1 MKQFEGVLICTDL
14 DGTLLKND
22 KTISRENLEAIRYFK
37 ENGGFFTF
45 VTGRMPC
52 AVSRV
57 ADAVQPNVPFGC
69 INGGGLYDYQNHE
82 YIWMQEM
89 SRDVFELV
97 AAADKSIEGIGIWVD
112 ALDVSYFYREN
123 SATEHYKQASGTPN
137 VTAHYRDIKTPIG
150 KIVFAH
156 PDEARIAELIALLAA
171 HPRAAEFDFIRSEK
185 LFYEILPKGIHKG
198 VALSV
203 LATHLGVDIARTV
216 AIGDYDNDI
225 GMLQTAG
232 VGVAVANAAPA
243 VRAVADYMTVSNEEH
258 AIARVIADIESG
270 RLAFEQA

>member
-37 ENGGFFTF
+37 ENGGRFTF

-57 ADAVQPNVPFGC
+57 ADAVLPNAPFGC
-69 INGGGLYDYQNHE
+69 INGGGLFDYE
-82 YIWMQEM
+82 ARKYIWIEEM
-89 SRDVFELV
+89 SRNVFDLV
-97 AAADKSIEGIGIWVD
+97 AAAEEKIEGLGIWVD
-112 ALDVSYFYREN
+112 AIDVSYFYREN

-156 PDEARIAELIALLAA
+156 PDGARISELIALLAA
-171 HPRAAEFDFIRSEK
+171 HPRAAEFDFIRSEE
-185 LFYEILPKGIHKG
+185 LFYEILPKGVHKG

-203 LATHLGVDIARTV
+203 LAKHLGIDAAKTV
-216 AIGDYDNDI
+216 AIGDYNNDI
-225 GMLQTAG
+225 GMLRAAG
-232 VGVAVANAAPA
+232 VGVAVANAVPE
-243 VRAVADYMTVSNEEH
+243 VKAVADVVTVSNEEH

-270 RLAFEQA
+270 RIAF

>member
-22 KTISRENLEAIRYFK
+22 KTVSEENLQAIRYFE
-37 ENGGFFTF
+37 ENGGYFTF

-52 AVSRV
+52 AVKGI
-57 ADAVQPNVPFGC
+57 ADLVKPNVPFGC
-69 INGGGLYDYQNHE
+69 INGGGLYDYGRSA

-97 AAADKSIEGIGIWVD
+97 DAVERNIEGMGIWID
-112 ALDVSYFYREN
+112 ALDLSYFYREN
-123 SATEHYKQASGTPN
+123 SATEHYKRASGTPN
-137 VTAHYRDIKTPIG
+137 VSSHYRDIKTPIG

-156 PDEARIAELIALLAA
+156 PEEERISELIALLAA

-203 LATHLGVDIARTV
+203 LAEHLGVDRARTV
-216 AIGDYDNDI
+216 AVGDYNNDI
-225 GMLQTAG
+225 GMLRTAG
-232 VGVAVANAAPA
+232 VGVAVANAVPEVKAA
-243 VRAVADYMTVSNEEH
+243 ADLVTVSNEEH
-258 AIARVIADIESG
+258 AIARVIADLESG
-270 RLAFEQA
+270 KLAL

>member
-22 KTISRENLEAIRYFK
+22 KTISEENLQAIRYFE

-52 AVSRV
+52 SVKGI
-57 ADAVQPNVPFGC
+57 ADLVKPNVPFGC
-69 INGGGLYDYQNHE
+69 INGGGLYDYGKSA

-97 AAADKSIEGIGIWVD
+97 DAVERNIEGMGIWID
-112 ALDVSYFYREN
+112 ALDLSYFYREN
-123 SATEHYKQASGTPN
+123 SATEHFKHASGTPN
-137 VTAHYRDIKTPIG
+137 IRSHYRDIKTPIG

-156 PDEARIAELIALLAA
+156 PEEERISELIELLAA
-171 HPRAAEFDFIRSEK
+171 HPRAREFDFIRSEK

-198 VALSV
+198 VVLPV
-203 LATHLGVDIARTV
+203 LAKHLGVDMKKTV
-216 AIGDYDNDI
+216 AIGDYNNDV
-225 GMLQTAG
+225 GMLRAAG
-232 VGVAVANAAPA
+232 VGIAVANAVPEAKA
-243 VRAVADYMTVSNEEH
+243 AADLVTVSNEEH
-258 AIARVIADIESG
+258 AIARVIADLESG
-270 RLAFEQA
+270 KLAL